1 MTFLPLMQ
9 SKEIFVF
16 VFFFS
21 LATCSGRLVIW
32 FVCVNGIRLRMIPK
46 FFFSAKRK
54 SSYPEVLLKIAGVLK
69 ACDLTKNEID
79 D

>member
-16 VFFFS
+16 VFFS

-32 FVCVNGIRLRMIPK
+32 FVCVNGIWLRMIAK